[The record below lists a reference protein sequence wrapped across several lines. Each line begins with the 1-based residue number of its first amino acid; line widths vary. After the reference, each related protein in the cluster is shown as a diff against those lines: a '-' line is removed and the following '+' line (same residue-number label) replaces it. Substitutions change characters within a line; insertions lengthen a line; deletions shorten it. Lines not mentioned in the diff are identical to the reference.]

1 MKNFIKLF
9 FCFVIWLSATVRAQQ
24 IPHYNWISPPPQ
36 QQLDHEALDD
46 IKGLGR
52 IFLPVMTNSDFEP
65 VYTIMQND
73 SIIKVQRMGKSCF
86 LRPGEYMIKFGSGTL
101 NQMISQE
108 IAIQAEETRI
118 IQPYWS
124 GLTIRIIDEARNWLK
139 EPYEL
144 FRLPSGEAFGIG
156 YGADEQ
162 LGENLQTWI
171 LLPGW
176 YKIVKLGEHVNTYI
190 NFATVRLLPGELIQF
205 TIVMDSESKNFTG
218 SGILESEMKERSLSN
233 WSSYG
238 ALYGSFTL
246 NRANNV
252 SSREEQTSMAF
263 VAQLDFNLK
272 YSTRRHFFL
281 SRGLIEEGWNMQQ
294 QQNSFRSYLDNMR
307 FKNTYIFYFLSGLG
321 IYGRF
326 FLETNLFRT
335 TYYYD
340 APKTVTIYDTQAQ
353 LKKITYPVDKV
364 IVAPNFSP
372 LELKEGMGINYSL
385 LRSLRANFNVRFGM
399 GYRQNINWKLYAK
412 DATADTAFFAKKSVY
427 LRGPEA
433 SVLANYRIFR
443 NMMITSELDVLVPSG
458 ASDQLVY
465 DWENNLNLRLSKNIS
480 IDYTIRIKK
489 DPSVISYRQTEQIL
503 LFRYSFIIF

>member
-1 MKNFIKLF
+1 LLF
-9 FCFVIWLSATVRAQQ
+9 LSTINAQQ
-24 IPHYNWISPPPQ
+24 IKQYNWISPPPK
-36 QQLDHEALDD
+36 QQLDQEAFDD
-46 IKGLGR
+46 IKGLAR
-52 IFLPVMTNSDFEP
+52 IFLPVMTSSDFEP
-65 VYTIMQND
+65 VYTVLQHD
-73 SIIKVQRMGKSCF
+73 STIKVQKMGKSTF
-86 LRPGEYMIKFGSGTL
+86 LRPGKYTIKFGSGTL
-101 NQMISQE
+101 NQMISRT
-108 IAIQAEETRI
+108 ISIRAEETRI
-118 IQPYWS
+118 IDPDWS

-171 LLPGW
+171 LQPGL
-176 YKIVKLGEHVNTYI
+176 YKIVKLGEHANSYI
-190 NFATVRLLPGELIQF
+190 NFATVRLLPGDLTQF
-205 TIVMDSESKNFTG
+205 TIVMDSDSKNFAG
-218 SGILESEMKERSLSN
+218 AGILESEIEKRSLSN
-233 WSSYG
+233 WSTYG

-252 SSREEQTSMAF
+252 SSRDEQTSMAF

-307 FKNTYIFYFLSGLG
+307 FKNTYIFYFFSGLG
-321 IYGRF
+321 FYGRF
-326 FLETNLFRT
+326 FLETNMFRT
-335 TYYYD
+335 IYYYD
-340 APKTVTIYDTQAQ
+340 EPKTVLLYDAKGN
-353 LKKITYPVDKV
+353 LKKTKLTVEKL

-372 LELKEGMGINYSL
+372 IELKEGMGINYSL
-385 LRSLRANFNVRFGM
+385 IRSLRANFNVRFGM
-399 GYRQNINWKLYAK
+399 GYRQNINYKLYAK
-412 DATADTAFFAKKSVY
+412 DSVADTAFYEKNSVH

-433 SVLANYRIFR
+433 SVLGNYRIFR
-443 NMMITSELDVLVPSG
+443 NMMITSELDMLIPSG
-458 ASDQLVY
+458 SGNQLVY

-489 DPSVISYRQTEQIL
+489 DPSIISYKQTEQIL
-503 LFRYSFIIF
+503 LLRYSFILF